1 MQAKHIALIWK
12 LRMLLLHPVRTFR
25 LFRHAETPLLAK
37 VLLLAAVVYVLM
49 PLDFIPDLALFF
61 GQIDDIA
68 FTFLV
73 VSYALSLI
81 PDSVYERAGF
91 DPAQVKK
98 GA

>member
-1 MQAKHIALIWK
+1 MALIWK

-25 LFRHAETPLLAK
+25 LFQHAETPFLAK
-37 VLLLAAVVYVLM
+37 ALLLAAVVYVLM

-68 FTFLV
+68 VIVLV
-73 VSYALSLI
+73 ISYALSLI
-81 PDSVYERAGF
+81 PSRVYESVGLNPH
-91 DPAQVKK
+91 DVGV